1 MGHSINIL
9 KKQMLKKQTKI
20 LRYGVFKKYNDINSP
35 DITEIKSI
43 KIIMKHF
50 KEDFYGLFKTYPVSC
65 LNI

>member
-1 MGHSINIL
+1 
-9 KKQMLKKQTKI
+9 MLKKQTKI
-20 LRYGVFKKYNDINSP
+20 LRYGRLKKYNDIINSP

-50 KEDFYGLFKTYPVSC
+50 KEDFYELFKTYPVSC